1 MAVPNIALFH
11 TFELIGFYLPPFL
24 IWACAALVVFAGL
37 RWVLNRIGFYRFVW
51 HRSLFNLALY
61 VLILGGAVFLGSF
74 SWL

>member
-1 MAVPNIALFH
+1 MVLPNIALFH
-11 TFELIGFYLPPFL
+11 TVGLFGFYLPPFL
-24 IWACAALVVFAGL
+24 FWAGAALIVFAGL
-37 RWVLNRIGFYRFVW
+37 RRLLDRIGFYRFVW

>member
-1 MAVPNIALFH
+1 MALPNISLFH
-11 TFELIGFYLPPFL
+11 TIGFFGFYLPPFL
-24 IWACAALVVFAGL
+24 VWAVAALIVFGVL
-37 RWVLNRIGFYRFVW
+37 RWLLNRIGFYRFVW